1 MVARLVKRRKVID
14 LLLFVGQH
22 NYKKNLHGVL
32 GACAILKKQGV
43 PFQLVTAG
51 DGPDFSDIVQEAKTL
66 GIGDQCQFLG
76 FIGNR
81 AELMALYYRADL
93 LVFPSLY
100 DNAPMVL
107 REAAVMRTPGIVVK
121 GSCSAEGIID
131 EDNGFICEN
140 ESAEA
145 IARTIV
151 RALPMIQDVG
161 ERAQK
166 TIPVSWDSIMRRVV
180 AEYQRL
186 IDGHVTP
193 LFDFD

>member
-1 MVARLVKRRKVID
+1 
-14 LLLFVGQH
+14 
-22 NYKKNLHGVL
+22 
-32 GACAILKKQGV
+32 
-43 PFQLVTAG
+43 
-51 DGPDFSDIVQEAKTL
+51 
-66 GIGDQCQFLG
+66 
-76 FIGNR
+76 
-81 AELMALYYRADL
+81 MALYYRADL